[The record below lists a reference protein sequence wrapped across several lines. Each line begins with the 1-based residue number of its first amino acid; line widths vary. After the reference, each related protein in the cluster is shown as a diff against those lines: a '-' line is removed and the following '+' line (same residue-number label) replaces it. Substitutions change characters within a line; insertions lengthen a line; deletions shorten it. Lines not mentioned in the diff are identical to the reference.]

1 MPTGTSSWPHPAFSL
16 YLLCICLLLS
26 VCMIPHNQQKE
37 LSREECA
44 TVFEKRQEISME
56 WRWAL
61 AGDLVSYSM
70 WLGSA
75 LSRKFIH
82 IQVPM
87 S

>member
-1 MPTGTSSWPHPAFSL
+1 
-16 YLLCICLLLS
+16 
-26 VCMIPHNQQKE
+26 MIPHNQPKV

-44 TVFEKRQEISME
+44 PVFGKRQEISVE

-61 AGDLVSYSM
+61 AVDLVSYSM

-75 LSRKFIH
+75 LSRNFIH
-82 IQVPM
+82 VQVPM